1 MRDGTQKKNR
11 KTKNKQKQMLKNV
24 FVLQIPAA
32 AGIAGAGK
40 AAAAGAGKAATAGA
54 TLKT

>member
-1 MRDGTQKKNR
+1 MRDGRWKKKR

-40 AAAAGAGKAATAGA
+40 AATVCLTGIPTVNSL
-54 TLKT
+54 T